1 MIYNVNFCCTAKW
14 FSDSVI
20 YIYIYILF
28 HILFHYDFSQDID
41 YKWFPVL
48 YSGTLLFIYII
59 NIYIFTIILELLF
72 ISCRI
77 KKISKYVTIKN
88 QDLSR
93 KKWSDYKVKEVHEK
107 HLWAGNKNVSSW
119 LHIYSFLDLLSE
131 REGLE
136 VLNNKSVMMSRTW
149 VQILFLKIDQ
159 VSLKKWLILELA
171 QGKYKQW
178 LEHLVMPKNTNALR
192 INKKQK
198 TTPRVCH
205 WLNFGQFEY

>member
-1 MIYNVNFCCTAKW
+1 M
-14 FSDSVI
+14 
-20 YIYIYILF
+20 
-28 HILFHYDFSQDID
+28 
-41 YKWFPVL
+41 
-48 YSGTLLFIYII
+48 
-59 NIYIFTIILELLF
+59 
-72 ISCRI
+72 
-77 KKISKYVTIKN
+77 TIKN

-136 VLNNKSVMMSRTW
+136 ILNNKSIMMSITW

-171 QGKYKQW
+171 QGKYSSDWNTLLCQKIRMHSGLIRNKKQ
-178 LEHLVMPKNTNALR
+178 LQESANDYILDSLN
-192 INKKQK
+192 INKK
-198 TTPRVCH
+198 
-205 WLNFGQFEY
+205 WI